1 MPPIRE
7 LFRLGYKPNPWAL
20 PDWKYR
26 PFSGRYADPRDEYRI
41 LYAAGLRRTAFV
53 EALQNLVTI
62 FRPDPEL
69 VAALAEIEGPDDLP
83 ATSQLPRRIL
93 EQHLQIRQM
102 GSGGFDVGHD
112 MFAEICS
119 SDWIMRLRHVVLPHL
134 HGLGL
139 KSFDLSSLLLSTPRR
154 LTQLAS
160 RAVYES
166 GIRIIHYPSK
176 FGLELENWAFLDFV
190 PITDQAVQDVQTD
203 DPDLHLALHLHGFE
217 LGA

>member
-20 PDWKYR
+20 PEWKYR
-26 PFSGRYADPRDEYRI
+26 PFSGRYANPRDEYRT
-41 LYAAGLRRTAFV
+41 LYAAALRLTAFV
-53 EALQNLVTI
+53 EAIQNLVTL

-83 ATSQLPRRIL
+83 LASQLPRRIM

-102 GSGGFDVGHD
+102 GSGSFDVGHD
-112 MFAEICS
+112 RFAEICS
-119 SDWIMRLRHVVLPHL
+119 SQWITRLRHVLQPHL

-139 KSFDLSSLLLSTPRR
+139 QSFDLSSLLLSEPRR

-160 RAVYES
+160 RAVYDT
-166 GIRIIHYPSK
+166 GIRIIRYPSK
-176 FGLELENWAFLDFV
+176 FGIELENWAFLDSV
-190 PITDQAVQDVQTD
+190 PVADQAVQDVRVD
-203 DPDLHLALHLHGFE
+203 DPDLHAALRLHGFE
-217 LGA
+217 LRD